1 MNHFSVARESV
12 QNALF
17 THLLTRFSHNEA
29 TARFGHLL
37 LLIASATVG
46 ITKILN
52 HYICENEIL
61 QILVNAKTNF
71 TE

>member
-37 LLIASATVG
+37 LLIASATVS
-46 ITKILN
+46 IAKIPN
-52 HYICENEIL
+52 HYVCKNELL
-61 QILVNAKTNF
+61 QILVNVKTNF